1 MIMENE
7 RDFKRI
13 EEEIFKEVLEIG
25 RKKLKGRLEEYDR
38 ELRIKRNKAEL
49 RHKGNRNVT
58 IGSIMGDVVV
68 RRSVYVMPDGRR
80 RCLLD
85 EALHLKENG
94 FASELVCEKIAGLIC
109 TGSYRATAAAITE
122 MTGLRISH
130 TSVWNIVQ
138 SMGENAA
145 KQEDRNTKAAKA
157 NKGKGT
163 LETPVLFEEQDG
175 IFLPLQ
181 GADREKHGSSKE
193 MKLAIAYDGW
203 EKKGKNRHE
212 TTNKIAA
219 ASFENAEQFRA
230 RKEGAIASIYNVD
243 EIQWRVLNA
252 DGAEW
257 AKRSVDSDQVIYQLD
272 PFHRNKAIR
281 EYVPDKEVQST
292 MFKLLY
298 KKEIDTLLD
307 YIEAMQNSVDDAAQ
321 KEKYGKLLSYFRNNK
336 DALVS
341 YKRRGIEL
349 PPAPEGKEYRQCGT
363 AEGNIFAVL
372 ARRMKR
378 CRACWSIRGGEH
390 LAKLLT
396 LYATNRLKDNY
407 AVLTKTTYDA
417 QIQKPIQ
424 PHCTSASK
432 VPHSEGKGYTGCPTA
447 QIPNLPWA
455 KKVFGMKS
463 LSDL

>member
-1 MIMENE
+1 MENE
-7 RDFKRI
+7 REFKRI
-13 EEEIFKEVLEIG
+13 EEEIYKEVLEIG
-25 RKKLKGRLEEYDR
+25 RKKLKAKLEEYDR
-38 ELRIKRNKAEL
+38 ELRENRNKAEL

-58 IGSIMGDVVV
+58 IGTIMGEVEI
-68 RRSVYVMPDGRR
+68 RRSVYVTPEGKR

-94 FASELVCEKIAGLIC
+94 FASELVCENISGLIC
-109 TGSYRATAAAITE
+109 TGTYRATAAAITE
-122 MTGLRISH
+122 MTGLQISH
-130 TSVWNIVQ
+130 TGVWNIVQ
-138 SMGENAA
+138 SMGEKAA
-145 KQEDRNTKAAKA
+145 KQEDVNTKAAKA
-157 NKGKGT
+157 DEGKGT
-163 LETPVLFEEQDG
+163 IETSVLFEEQDG
-175 IFLPLQ
+175 IYLPLQ
-181 GADREKHGSSKE
+181 GADRKKYGSSKE

-212 TTNKIAA
+212 TTNKIAT

-230 RKEGAIASIYNVD
+230 RKEGAIASVYNVD
-243 EIQWRVLNA
+243 EIQWRILNA

-257 AKRSVDSDQVIYQLD
+257 AKRSIYSDQVIYQLD

-281 EYVPDKEVQST
+281 ENVPDKEVQST
-292 MFKLLY
+292 IFKLLY

-307 YIEAMQNSVDDAAQ
+307 YIEAMRNSVDDPKQ
-321 KEKYGKLLSYFRNNK
+321 KQKYSTLHTYFTNNK
-336 DALVS
+336 EALIS
-341 YKRRGIEL
+341 YKRRGIDL

-363 AEGNIFAVL
+363 AESNIYSVL
-372 ARRMKR
+372 ARRMKG

-396 LYATNRLKDNY
+396 LYATNRLQDNY
-407 AVLTKTTYDA
+407 AILTKTTYDE
-417 QIQKPIQ
+417 QISKEIQ

-432 VPHSEGKGYTGCPTA
+432 VRYSEGKGYSGCPTA

-455 KKVFGMKS
+455 KKVFGLKP